1 MISIHRALLVAT
13 ILLATPVL
21 HAKNQEDAI
30 QKQIDALRDGPQAQ
44 RPAATLKLATD
55 IRALP
60 ASKGKVTLADNLE
73 HMATEG
79 DPGMET
85 LQAVAD
91 TLAQALTETPV
102 PAKKDWPAPPY
113 FDLAKLVHY
122 EHATTTLSD
131 PNYTK
136 AADALTKNDADIG
149 KIDFTLKDINGK
161 KVTLSQ
167 LRGKVVLVSF
177 WTTWSQPS
185 EQEMPDLDAIYT
197 HLASKGLVILSID
210 PEDIPMSDLM
220 KVATYVTQTSY
231 HAPVLLDPGG
241 KVQGMFHLDGAM
253 PESFVFYREGKL
265 VAVAINK
272 RTQRQFLNMIALAG
286 IEP

>member
-73 HMATEG
+73 HMATEAI
-79 DPGMET
+79 
-85 LQAVAD
+85 QAWRRSRLSR
-91 TLAQALTETPV
+91 TRSRKPSPRLRSRP
-102 PAKKDWPAPPY
+102 KKDWPAPPY

-136 AADALTKNDADIG
+136 AADALTKTTPISG
-149 KIDFTLKDINGK
+149 KSISLSRILTER

-197 HLASKGLVILSID
+197 HLASKRPGHSLHRPRGHPHVGSDEGGHLRYANELPRTCAFSI
-210 PEDIPMSDLM
+210 
-220 KVATYVTQTSY
+220 
-231 HAPVLLDPGG
+231 PG
-241 KVQGMFHLDGAM
+241 
-253 PESFVFYREGKL
+253 EGSRH
-265 VAVAINK
+265 V
-272 RTQRQFLNMIALAG
+272 
-286 IEP
+286 PP